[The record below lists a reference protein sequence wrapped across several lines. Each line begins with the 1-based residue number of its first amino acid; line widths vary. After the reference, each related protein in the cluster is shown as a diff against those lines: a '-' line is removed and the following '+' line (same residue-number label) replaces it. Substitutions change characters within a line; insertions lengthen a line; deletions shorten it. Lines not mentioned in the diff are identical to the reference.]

1 MDFENG
7 DRADQTF
14 GLDLIVTVGAR
25 ERVSCER
32 LLMRDITLDSRDR
45 LCVLKYLAFSTSMF
59 LIGHLSLL
67 LTLVRAHW
75 NLFHIRGVCVVCRA
89 FMRLCSLCRPSMR
102 VYSSLKRIGVT

>member
-32 LLMRDITLDSRDR
+32 LLMRDITLDSRI
-45 LCVLKYLAFSTSMF
+45 VFA
-59 LIGHLSLL
+59 
-67 LTLVRAHW
+67 
-75 NLFHIRGVCVVCRA
+75 
-89 FMRLCSLCRPSMR
+89 
-102 VYSSLKRIGVT
+102 YSST